1 MRPESLGPDILK
13 ILVVTQYFHPEPFRI
28 NDLVT
33 GLHAR
38 GHSVTVLTGIPN
50 YPEGEFYPGYG
61 WMSPANEDFGG
72 VRVIRVPLVSRG
84 QARNWQLAL
93 NYLSFA
99 CSASLFGALRCRGS
113 FDLVFVFEPSPIT
126 VGLPALLLGA
136 LKRAPVMLWIQ
147 DLWPDTLEA
156 MGLRGAVLSAGAAVA
171 DFVHRR
177 CDALLVQSQAFS
189 ASLVARRIPRQRIRY
204 LPNWAEDWYRNPA
217 PAGDANPLAGFHGL
231 RILFAG
237 NLGSA
242 QSLET
247 IIAAAEIMRD
257 RPDIH
262 WIIVGD
268 GLMRDTL
275 ARQIRERG
283 LEATV
288 ALLGRQPPTEMPRYF
303 AAADALLVT
312 LRADPVFALTI
323 PSKIQSYL
331 AAGKPVI
338 GSLDG
343 EGARIIDES
352 GAGWTCAAGDAAGL
366 AALARRLAAS
376 SETERALMSSR
387 GAAYFGEHFERNRL
401 LDRLEGW
408 MQELTDKTDADT
420 DTGR

>member
-1 MRPESLGPDILK
+1 VKPDVYGPNILK

-38 GHSVTVLTGIPN
+38 GHSITVLTGMPN
-50 YPEGEFYPGYG
+50 YPEGKFYRGYG
-61 WMSPANEDFGG
+61 WMRPAREDLGG
-72 VRVIRVPLVSRG
+72 VRIIRVPLVSRG
-84 QARNWQLAL
+84 QARNWRLAL

-99 CSASLFGALRCRGS
+99 CSASLFGALRCRGK

-147 DLWPDTLEA
+147 DLWPDTLAA
-156 MGLRGAVLSAGAAVA
+156 MGLRGAFLSAGAAVA

-189 ASLVARRIPRQRIRY
+189 TSLVARRIPRQRIRY

-217 PAGDANPLAGFHGL
+217 SAGDANPLASFRGF

-262 WIIVGD
+262 WIIIGD
-268 GLMRDTL
+268 GLMRDSL
-275 ARQIRERG
+275 ERQIRERG
-283 LEATV
+283 LASTV

-338 GSLDG
+338 GALDG
-343 EGARIIDES
+343 EGARIIVES

-366 AALARRLAAS
+366 AALARQLAATS
-376 SETERALMSSR
+376 DADRASMGSR
-387 GAAYFGEHFERNRL
+387 GATYFEDHFERNRL

-408 MQELTDKTDADT
+408 MQELTEQGHADT

>member
-1 MRPESLGPDILK
+1 LR

-28 NDLVT
+28 NDLVV
-33 GLHAR
+33 GLRDR
-38 GHSVTVLTGIPN
+38 GHDVTVLTGMPN
-50 YPEGEFYPGYG
+50 YPDGDFYPGYNG
-61 WMSPANEDFGG
+61 LGPAEERFEGL
-72 VRVIRVPLVSRG
+72 RVVRVPLVSRG
-84 QARNWQLAL
+84 RARNWRLAL

-99 CSASLFGALRCRGS
+99 FFACLFGPLRCRGK

-156 MGLRGAVLSAGAAVA
+156 MNLREAALSAGAAVA
-171 DFVHRR
+171 NFVHRR
-177 CDALLVQSQAFS
+177 CDLLLVQSRAFMPCLLARKIPS
-189 ASLVARRIPRQRIRY
+189 ARMRY
-204 LPNWAEDWYRNPA
+204 LPNWAEELYRA
-217 PAGDANPLAGFHGL
+217 PDAVAGDDPLSSFKGF

-247 IIAAAEIMRD
+247 IIAAAEIVRD

-275 ARQIRERG
+275 AQQIRQRG
-283 LEATV
+283 LDATV
-288 ALLGRQPPTEMPRYF
+288 ALVGRQPPTAMPRYF

-331 AAGKPVI
+331 AAGKPII
-338 GSLDG
+338 GALDG

-352 GAGWTCAAGDAAGL
+352 GAGCTCAAGDAAGL
-366 AALARRLAAS
+366 AALALRLAA
-376 SETERALMSSR
+376 TPDAERASMGHL
-387 GAAYFGEHFERNRL
+387 GVAYFGNHFERKRL

-408 MQELTDKTDADT
+408 MHELTEKRDANT